1 MLYAQ
6 LLRLFNK
13 DTAYRIL
20 KAHLRLV
27 GHLPLT
33 RAAIRFN
40 RRKNRVKL
48 PRDVFNIHFD
58 NPIGLGPGL
67 DRNGQLYNILSDY
80 GFSFVEVGP
89 VSRENVKEVITH
101 LQNDPATPKIALLID
116 KDHLSTFSLAYDF
129 VDFFVMEIPDDQIQ
143 DVLDSVLDTRLS
155 YETYKPVLIR
165 LMHDFPEGE
174 LSEILSYCQLN
185 GVDGAVVAKAEH
197 VAKVCEMTQG
207 RFPVIGYGGVR
218 TADIARELLDAGAS
232 LVEVTTGLILDGPGV
247 AATILNNLQ

>member
-20 KAHLRLV
+20 KAHIRLV

-33 RAAIRFN
+33 RAVIRFN

-58 NPIGLGPGL
+58 NPVGLGPGM
-67 DRNGQLYNILSDY
+67 DRNGQLYNTLSDY

-89 VSRENVKEVITH
+89 VGRENVKEVITH
-101 LQNDPATPKIALLID
+101 LQSDPATPKIALMID
-116 KDHLSTFSLAYDF
+116 RDHLATFSLAYDF
-129 VDFFVMEIPDDQIQ
+129 VDFFVLEIPDDQIQ

-155 YETYKPVLIR
+155 YEDYKPVLIR
-165 LMHDFPEGE
+165 LMHDFPDGE
-174 LSEILSYCQLN
+174 LAEVLSYCQLN
-185 GVDGAVVAKAEH
+185 GVDGAVVAKAAN
-197 VAKVCEMTQG
+197 VAKVCALTRG
-207 RFPVIGYGGVR
+207 RFPVIGYDGVR
-218 TADIARELLDAGAS
+218 SAEKARELLDVGAS
-232 LVEVTTGLILDGPGV
+232 LVEVTTGLVLDGPGI
-247 AATILNNLQ
+247 ADSILNNLK